1 MPIST
6 ALRHGNDILL
16 SKEVWR
22 YLSNSGPIKKNP
34 TSRGENFYKESVMT
48 YLNRITPGISSG
60 KGFNNSS
67 NRFGARGM
75 TIAHVPKALTL
86 TTRLSLVDRIK
97 KQLLR
102 SFRQNDIT
110 LQRPRSYEIQMLPAS
125 ASVSS
130 SKVLQRSRHASSSA
144 VISALMGEPI
154 SGRYWFASKATHE
167 KLAQTSSNLG

>member
-1 MPIST
+1 
-6 ALRHGNDILL
+6 
-16 SKEVWR
+16 
-22 YLSNSGPIKKNP
+22 
-34 TSRGENFYKESVMT
+34 MT
-48 YLNRITPGISSG
+48 YQNRINPGISSG

-97 KQLLR
+97 KQLLHGFMR
-102 SFRQNDIT
+102 KEVT

-125 ASVSS
+125 MSINNSQVLRRNQHESASI
-130 SKVLQRSRHASSSA
+130 A
-144 VISALMGEPI
+144 ISALMESRI
-154 SGRYWFASKATHE
+154 SGRYWFASKVTRE

>member
-1 MPIST
+1 
-6 ALRHGNDILL
+6 
-16 SKEVWR
+16 
-22 YLSNSGPIKKNP
+22 
-34 TSRGENFYKESVMT
+34 MT

-75 TIAHVPKALTL
+75 TIVHVPKALIL

-102 SFRQNDIT
+102 GFMRKETT
-110 LQRPRSYEIQMLPAS
+110 LQRPRSYEIQMLPAG
-125 ASVSS
+125 AG
-130 SKVLQRSRHASSSA
+130 ASSSQVLRRNRHDSA
-144 VISALMGEPI
+144 SMAISASTGSRI
-154 SGRYWFASKATHE
+154 SGGYWFASKITRE